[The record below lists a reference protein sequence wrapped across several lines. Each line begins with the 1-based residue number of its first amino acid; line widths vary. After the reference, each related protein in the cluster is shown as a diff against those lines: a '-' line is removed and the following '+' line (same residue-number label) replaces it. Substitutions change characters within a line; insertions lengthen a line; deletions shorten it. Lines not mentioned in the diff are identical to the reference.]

1 MTSPSFAGMSDEEFE
16 QHLNNPPAMD
26 AEVPSEPPAPP
37 AEEEPAP
44 LEPNPELPVEPVE
57 PAPTEV
63 PTEPVPP
70 TEDALE
76 ALYKPLDI
84 NGTELEVQSVDEAR
98 KLMAMGV
105 QHQKFVKEH
114 RRTVETLQE
123 HKIGEAE
130 LNQLI
135 DVMKGNPEAIAQFI
149 KQHNLDVVELE
160 EKKEAEYKPTNHMV
174 SAERVTL
181 NEVLDEIQST
191 PTFEKTTNIVTKEW
205 DAVSKQHVLGNP
217 QFLKELNEHVRD
229 GTYDK
234 VMKEVNRTR
243 VFGGLSGMTDLQ
255 AYAAMGKQMQESG
268 ALTPAPA
275 PVVTRQPKP
284 VDAKTVDKKRS
295 ASPSP
300 TTPAPVAPAE
310 VDFRGMSDEEFEK
323 YLRGN

>member
-1 MTSPSFAGMSDEEFE
+1 MSNDSFAGMSDEDFE
-16 QHLNNPPAMD
+16 AHLNNPPAMEV
-26 AEVPSEPPAPP
+26 EVPSEPPATP

-44 LEPNPELPVEPVE
+44 TELEPTPELGEPQPDEVVPVPVEGDP
-57 PAPTEV
+57 
-63 PTEPVPP
+63 
-70 TEDALE
+70 LE
-76 ALYKPLDI
+76 ALYKPLEI
-84 NGTELEVQSVDEAR
+84 NGTELEIQSVDEAR

-105 QHQKFVKEH
+105 QNQKFVKEN
-114 RRTVETLQE
+114 RRTIDTLNE

-130 LNQLI
+130 LNHLI
-135 DVMKGNPEAIAQFI
+135 DVMKGNPEAIAQFV
-149 KQHNLDVVELE
+149 KQHNIDVVDLE

-174 SAERVTL
+174 SQATVTL
-181 NEVLDEIQST
+181 NEVLDEIQAT

-205 DAVSKQHVLGNP
+205 DAVSKQSVLANP
-217 QFLKELNEHVRD
+217 GFLKELNDHVRD
-229 GTYDK
+229 GTYEK

-243 VFGGLSGMTDLQ
+243 VFGGMAGMTDLQ

-275 PVVTRQPKP
+275 PVVTRQPKQ

-300 TTPAPVAPAE
+300 TTQTPPAPEE
-310 VDFRGMSDEEFEK
+310 VDFRGMGDDVFEK